1 MQKTGKPTVCS
12 HSFHLCAS
20 IHSCFISSNK
30 FFNSLVHP
38 YLTHCNTDNEKGD
51 QGLNYTYWGQSTLL
65 SVFWSC
71 FRMLALSSVPDS
83 FFSSF
88 LLSMSQSRRK
98 QKQQHQNS
106 FVYLKMSNII
116 TSFWVGTLEMQSLS
130 LSLSLSQSHIPVPTL
145 SKTLFHPWNTFAS
158 YILEIVHCHSA
169 IWSKAQPHSR
179 AKVFGISK

>member
-30 FFNSLVHP
+30 FFNSLVHQ

-51 QGLNYTYWGQSTLL
+51 QGLNYTYWDQSTLL

-88 LLSMSQSRRK
+88 LLYMYQSRRK

-130 LSLSLSQSHIPVPTL
+130 LSLSLTYLYPLSQRLCFIHGIHLPVTAWKLSAVTQRYGARHSHTVGPK
-145 SKTLFHPWNTFAS
+145 S
-158 YILEIVHCHSA
+158 LE
-169 IWSKAQPHSR
+169 
-179 AKVFGISK
+179 